1 MHSTEYSPTRK
12 DVENFLQDFKET
24 VISGTG
30 LIVRKN
36 PKNFQA
42 LAELG
47 ITVKQREEILLNLS
61 VDDYSSGPLEDR
73 DYPGD
78 VWIFGT
84 KIDHIETYIKLK
96 LETRRG
102 VDFARCYS
110 FHPAEFKM
118 NYPFRHSE
126 ENKR

>member
-1 MHSTEYSPTRK
+1 MHSTEFNPTRK
-12 DVENFLQDFKET
+12 DVEKFLQDFKET
-24 VISGTG
+24 VITGTG

-84 KIDHIETYIKLK
+84 KIDRLETYIKLK

-118 NYPFRHSE
+118 NYPFRQSE
-126 ENKR
+126 EN